1 MLFYKNTNSAK
12 PLYSWIREMKR
23 RANARN
29 FLKDY
34 PSAIGL
40 CRIFQVLPTY
50 TQLFHI
56 NPAC

>member
-1 MLFYKNTNSAK
+1 MLFYKHTNSAK
-12 PLYSWIREMKR
+12 PLYSCIGEMKMR
-23 RANARN
+23 TNARR

-56 NPAC
+56 NLAC